1 MISGSEVVVSGS
13 GSEVVVSGSG
23 YLGTQ
28 TDVGNWPQY
37 VGSANCREG
46 QETETP

>member
-28 TDVGNWPQY
+28 TDVGN
-37 VGSANCREG
+37 
-46 QETETP
+46 